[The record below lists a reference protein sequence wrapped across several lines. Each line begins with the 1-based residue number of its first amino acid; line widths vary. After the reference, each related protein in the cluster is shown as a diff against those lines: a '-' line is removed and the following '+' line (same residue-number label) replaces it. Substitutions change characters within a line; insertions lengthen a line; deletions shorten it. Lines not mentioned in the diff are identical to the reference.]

1 MLCSSDSI
9 RNLEQWCTMTCELDF
24 QYITAAKEQGNEEK
38 SGEDESEEGTSD
50 RVTYTTKL

>member
-1 MLCSSDSI
+1 
-9 RNLEQWCTMTCELDF
+9 MTCELDF

-38 SGEDESEEGTSD
+38 SGEDESEEEGTSD